1 MAPIRVWA
9 GRRGGRVIVSAVS
22 TEPAKDTATVLA
34 SGVSVEALPHGVTV
48 RRTTTHVDERGT
60 VCELF
65 DPRWQWH
72 PDPLVFAYMFTLRPG
87 KAKGWGLHKL
97 HDDRYVLM
105 SGELLLVLYDVRPD
119 SPTRGLVSK
128 IVLSTYDRR
137 LINIPAGVWHANWNI
152 GREDVVVVNFPTRPY
167 DHENPDKF
175 RLPLDTPE
183 IPFRFDDGPGR

>member
-1 MAPIRVWA
+1 
-9 GRRGGRVIVSAVS
+9 VSAVS
-22 TEPAKDTATVLA
+22 TEPTKDTATVLP
-34 SGVSVEALPHGVTV
+34 SGEAVDALPHGVTV
-48 RRTTTHVDERGT
+48 RRATTHVDERGT

-65 DPRWQWH
+65 DPRWHWH

-97 HDDRYVLM
+97 HDDRYFLM
-105 SGELLLVLYDVRPD
+105 HGELLLVLYDVRPD

-128 IVLSTYDRR
+128 IVLSDYDRR

-167 DHENPDKF
+167 DHENPDKY
-175 RLPLDTPE
+175 RLPLDSPE